1 MFALFLSCSKQ
12 KIPLANHSRCGRGNN
27 VSAACNTNNK
37 SNIFCL
43 LNVFINRHNRIWLG
57 VISSFPDYICNV
69 IRWIASKRDMSPS
82 FRIRICILVGWFI
95 TIVFHSSSF
104 SNLFRFA
111 TWQYTTLFNITYVYF
126 IDSIRLNSI
135 KVSVDSNELWYLPN
149 TKHALYGCVGSYK
162 YQYVAVLSKFFF
174 SIQHSVLLVLNF
186 IQKLFACSFDKCTTI
201 CFCLYY
207 RFVASLAF
215 VCLCPLPPPSL
226 SLTVCL
232 SLPLLQF
239 IQIACFRVCVHFHS
253 NYPKI
258 KHSKKYSPYMDERIY
273 ISCCYIIVTESY
285 SYLTY
290 LECLHYCWYF
300 YYSVIIQ
307 LNYLFSS
314 YLKLYDL
321 GIEDNLCDNI
331 LLCLFI
337 RSTHKQILFTFVSFS
352 WIVICR
358 FFWQSIRR
366 TMSWFYLHDLFLYF
380 LYRAVFLINNWN
392 FPSMHS
398 K

>member
-1 MFALFLSCSKQ
+1 MAVLDHTNINMLPCCQSFFSPSNIQCCWCSILFKSYSLV
-12 KIPLANHSRCGRGNN
+12 HSINVLLFVFVYIIVLLLHWHSF
-27 VSAACNTNNK
+27 VSA
-37 SNIFCL
+37 
-43 LNVFINRHNRIWLG
+43 
-57 VISSFPDYICNV
+57 
-69 IRWIASKRDMSPS
+69 PS
-82 FRIRICILVGWFI
+82 
-95 TIVFHSSSF
+95 
-104 SNLFRFA
+104 
-111 TWQYTTLFNITYVYF
+111 
-126 IDSIRLNSI
+126 
-135 KVSVDSNELWYLPN
+135 
-149 TKHALYGCVGSYK
+149 
-162 YQYVAVLSKFFF
+162 
-174 SIQHSVLLVLNF
+174 
-186 IQKLFACSFDKCTTI
+186 
-201 CFCLYY
+201 
-207 RFVASLAF
+207 
-215 VCLCPLPPPSL
+215 PPPSL

-352 WIVICR
+352 
-358 FFWQSIRR
+358 
-366 TMSWFYLHDLFLYF
+366 
-380 LYRAVFLINNWN
+380 
-392 FPSMHS
+392 
-398 K
+398 